1 MQPPPSYLQNYN
13 LSSLLTGGVEDPP
26 ALRNDVRRQWA
37 GCVSFMGVLLLTG
50 GIFVLKENFSAVGGK
65 TMIAI
70 GLLAILG
77 ATGVNCCLSMAQWKG
92 EDDRRGR
99 EMGQLATAASAA
111 SFAPASSR
119 AEMMT
124 GPSQQCLS
132 GADLAGQPA
141 IPLYL
146 CEDPAPQYD
155 DRPIGP
161 PPKYPGRE
169 DPLDQAQSFSSTSN
183 LSCPPD
189 DLPPPPS
196 YEDVVRA
203 TQSRQ
208 TSL

>member
-1 MQPPPSYLQNYN
+1 MEPPPPYLQNYN

-92 EDDRRGR
+92 EEDVRGR
-99 EMGQLATAASAA
+99 EMGQGQLATASSASL
-111 SFAPASSR
+111 APASSR
-119 AEMMT
+119 AEM
-124 GPSQQCLS
+124 GGSSQNCLS
-132 GADLAGQPA
+132 GTELAGQPA
-141 IPLYL
+141 VSLFLSDEP
-146 CEDPAPQYD
+146 PQYN
-155 DRPIGP
+155 DRPGGP
-161 PPKYPGRE
+161 PPKYPGTE
-169 DPLDQAQSFSSTSN
+169 DVHDQAQSFSSTSN
-183 LSCPPD
+183 SSVVPN

-203 TQSRQ
+203 TQARQ

>member
-1 MQPPPSYLQNYN
+1 MEPPPSYLQNYN

-92 EDDRRGR
+92 EEDVRGR
-99 EMGQLATAASAA
+99 EMGQGQLATASPASL
-111 SFAPASSR
+111 APASSR
-119 AEMMT
+119 AEMT
-124 GPSQQCLS
+124 GSSQRCLS
-132 GADLAGQPA
+132 GTELAGQPPV
-141 IPLYL
+141 PLFL
-146 CEDPAPQYD
+146 SDEPPQYD
-155 DRPIGP
+155 DRPGGP
-161 PPKYPGRE
+161 PPKYPGTE
-169 DPLDQAQSFSSTSN
+169 DFHDQAQSFSSTSN
-183 LSCPPD
+183 SSVVPN

-203 TQSRQ
+203 TQARQ

>member
-1 MQPPPSYLQNYN
+1 MEPPPSYLQNYH

-26 ALRNDVRRQWA
+26 SLRNDVRRQWA

-92 EDDRRGR
+92 EEDGRGR
-99 EMGQLATAASAA
+99 EMGQGQLTTASSASL
-111 SFAPASSR
+111 APASSR
-119 AEMMT
+119 AERT
-124 GPSQQCLS
+124 GSSQQCLS
-132 GADLAGQPA
+132 GTDLAGQPA
-141 IPLYL
+141 VPLFL
-146 CEDPAPQYD
+146 TDDEPPEYD
-155 DRPIGP
+155 DRPGGP

-169 DPLDQAQSFSSTSN
+169 DDHDQAESFSNFTV
-183 LSCPPD
+183 PPD

-203 TQSRQ
+203 TQARQ